1 MTAAAIVPLLVPG
14 LLGVIIT
21 QQWLYNRRL
30 FSHVKNMGGRLTRL
44 ESIHLRYNPED
55 FDDLKIGGSL

>member
-1 MTAAAIVPLLVPG
+1 MTAAFMPLVVPG
-14 LLGVIIT
+14 MLGVIIA

-30 FSHVKNMGGRLTRL
+30 FSHVKRIGGRLTRL
-44 ESIHLRYNPED
+44 ESIHLRYNPDD